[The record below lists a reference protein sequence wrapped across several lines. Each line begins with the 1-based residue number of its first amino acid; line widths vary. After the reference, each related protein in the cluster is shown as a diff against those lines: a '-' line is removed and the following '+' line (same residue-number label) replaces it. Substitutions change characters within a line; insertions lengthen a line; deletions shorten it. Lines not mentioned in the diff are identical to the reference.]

1 MIFFKQVIAKNP
13 QPIRKESF
21 DIIDCTSITWL
32 AGAGFLI
39 NCRGT
44 VIFIDPVLMTEQG
57 NPGVSE
63 IGMKL
68 KVAYPI
74 SADSVP
80 KADYVLYTHSD
91 IDHMGPMTAKALAR
105 LKPMFIGPH
114 PVYYKLTK
122 FGIDPQLVEVCREGD
137 PFNIGQ
143 VVVEVTPADHPW
155 QLQDPAKCGKPFRK
169 GDCCGFI
176 LNTPDGRI
184 YFPGDTRIMEEHL
197 KIKDIDVLALD
208 VSMCAYHLNHPA
220 AILLANNN
228 PDALIIPLHYGTYDK
243 PDKGAHSG
251 DPLDVFAHI
260 SNAANRALLP
270 APGEHIFIRN
280 GKRI

>member
-1 MIFFKQVIAKNP
+1 MIFFKQVVAKDP

-21 DIIDCTSITWL
+21 GIIDCTSITWL

-176 LNTPDGRI
+176 
-184 YFPGDTRIMEEHL
+184 
-197 KIKDIDVLALD
+197 
-208 VSMCAYHLNHPA
+208 
-220 AILLANNN
+220 
-228 PDALIIPLHYGTYDK
+228 
-243 PDKGAHSG
+243 
-251 DPLDVFAHI
+251 
-260 SNAANRALLP
+260 
-270 APGEHIFIRN
+270 
-280 GKRI
+280 